1 MGIGAASHIEARLLD
16 AGIDPLT
23 PVTVVENGTLPQQ
36 KVAIGWAGSLVE
48 TIIDRGIKGP
58 AVIFVG
64 AHPVRP
70 AAEATGY
77 PTQRAD
83 FPLEL
88 LEAA

>member
-1 MGIGAASHIEARLLD
+1 MPPGSTL
-16 AGIDPLT
+16 LT

-36 KVAIGWAGSLVE
+36 KVAIGSAGSLVE
-48 TIIDRGIKGP
+48 TIIDCGIKGP

-70 AAEATGY
+70 AAKATEY
-77 PTQRAD
+77 PVLQAE
-83 FPLEL
+83 FPLDL